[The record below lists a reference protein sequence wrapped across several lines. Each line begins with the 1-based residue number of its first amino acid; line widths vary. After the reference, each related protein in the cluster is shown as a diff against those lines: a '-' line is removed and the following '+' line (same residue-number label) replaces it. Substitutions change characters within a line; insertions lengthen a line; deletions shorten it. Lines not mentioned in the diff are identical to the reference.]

1 MSETANP
8 GRNTF
13 YERKAARKHH
23 YETHIKGWRLRDCPV
38 CKGDDMQGCITSC
51 PCCSGDGQ
59 KWSRPECVT
68 DIEPLIG
75 ETLRIEVAPEV
86 DLRLHIQNSRR
97 VVKQFIAT
105 DDDTRDPRMYAK
117 LEFGY
122 DEENDFEDWYVADTF
137 GGRVYLHQF
146 KRIGGKSA

>member
-8 GRNTF
+8 DQKTF

-23 YETHIKGWRLRDCPV
+23 YETHIKGWRLRVCPV
-38 CKGDDMQGCITSC
+38 CCGDGTQGHFMNCSH
-51 PCCSGDGQ
+51 CSGDGQ
-59 KWSRPECVT
+59 KWSKPDCVT
-68 DIEPLIG
+68 DIGPLIG
-75 ETLRIEVAPEV
+75 ETLRIEIAPEI

-105 DDDTRDPRMYAK
+105 DDDTRDPRIYAK
-117 LEFGY
+117 LEFGH
-122 DEENDFEDWYVADTF
+122 DEANDVEDWYVTDTF

-146 KRIGGKSA
+146 KRIDRKTA